1 VDQYAHQWR
10 RIPKFIPTLFFGQL
24 KRLLVLE
31 LPAAPQLQLA
41 NLTTTIL
48 AVIQS
53 VIPTLENNIYYY
65 KELGV
70 IEVVDLTTVE
80 CVVGRIWDQ
89 GRWAIVDR
97 SNNIRIQVD

>member
-1 VDQYAHQWR
+1 
-10 RIPKFIPTLFFGQL
+10 
-24 KRLLVLE
+24 LE
-31 LPAAPQLQLA
+31 LLAVPQLQLA

-70 IEVVDLTTVE
+70 IEVDLTTVE

-97 SNNIRIQVD
+97 SDNIRIQVD